1 VKITT
6 TTQLVN
12 NTQIQSL
19 ATDSPQLP
27 VSELRIALN
36 GGKNTGVFTNRKD
49 LCFKGG
55 STSEFRKVNAVSK
68 LTGWNGKNT
77 GDVKFAAQVLGC
89 GAGVTARLS
98 GATRSNPSLRVT
110 VTKHPDA
117 PNFKELELTLSD
129 NLKVVKSRLSG
140 DFSYISSHKFKVTG
154 FPADGSAK
162 ETIRLP
168 RGAVRVS
175 DRSKDL
181 LRRGKSRTFKVKA
194 KQTPVSGS
202 ATSTKTSFKVKGR

>member
-1 VKITT
+1 MIVSQDTLVKR
-6 TTQLVN
+6 QFGH
-12 NTQIQSL
+12 
-19 ATDSPQLP
+19 
-27 VSELRIALN
+27 R
-36 GGKNTGVFTNRKD
+36 
-49 LCFKGG
+49 
-55 STSEFRKVNAVSK
+55 
-68 LTGWNGKNT
+68 
-77 GDVKFAAQVLGC
+77 
-89 GAGVTARLS
+89 ARLS
-98 GATRSNPSLRVT
+98 LSPAGVRRADDQAHAARTMWNLLHAWWRMIPKETRTLANADAAIRQAREDIDFLAVLPAQAAQAVLKTYFRAW
-110 VTKHPDA
+110 KNCWEGCADA